1 MVLSTV
7 KIRRFK
13 NINNLELELDRV
25 NVLIGSNNSG
35 KSSILQ
41 AIQFA
46 VSVAQTSSLETGAR
60 WLQKKDE
67 LATSISPMQLIYL
80 PFRDVL
86 ALAPNR
92 DLRED
97 PESAIEISFGESD
110 TSDEATIRVNKGRN
124 KNIRIGIIGSN
135 LGKKLQLIESP
146 FSIFVTGLAGVPA
159 VEEYKTSSIVRKAAA
174 KGDSNNVFRNVLYL
188 LKQDEDGW
196 ERFIQDLQEIFPKIG
211 IYVNFNPD
219 RDEYIEAIV
228 DINDEKL
235 PIDAAGTGVL
245 QAIQILSYINLYKPR
260 LLLLDEPDSHL
271 HPNNQRKLIN
281 MLTKLADERD
291 FQIILSTHSRHI
303 FDELNGNAKMHW
315 IRNGKVVKDSDFDE
329 MNILMDIGALDK
341 GDLLIHGK
349 IKCVLL
355 TEDQK
360 YEPLKVILKAS
371 GFKLK
376 EVDIW
381 AYKGCTNII
390 SAIILKDFIKK
401 HAPNAEVLL
410 HRDRDY
416 LTEDE
421 ADQFRS
427 DIEDSG
433 MYCFLTRGTDVESHF
448 ISPEH
453 IKNIFPELEMDQIS
467 NILDTCI
474 KESEV
479 KSKECFIN
487 SRHER
492 ETIHC
497 RKINKKPNIGKIAR
511 ECEDQYSK
519 NELRFCHGKTVL
531 KLLKHKIQQE
541 LHRNPN
547 LFMESPYVKDAG
559 LEITAHKIWDH
570 S

>member
-1 MVLSTV
+1 LVLSMV

-110 TSDEATIRVNKGRN
+110 TSDEATIRVSKGRN

-188 LKQDEDGW
+188 LKQDEYGW

-341 GDLLIHGK
+341 GDLLIHDK

-360 YEPLKVILKAS
+360 YKPIEVILKAS

-376 EVDIW
+376 DVDIW
-381 AYKGCTNII
+381 AYNGCTNIN

-416 LTEDE
+416 LTEEE
-421 ADQFRS
+421 ADDFKKQ
-427 DIEDSG
+427 IENAG
-433 MYCFLTRGTDVESHF
+433 LICFLTSGTDTESHYLL
-448 ISPEH
+448 PEH
-453 IKNIFPELEMDQIS
+453 INHIYPELEIDKIKE
-467 NILDTCI
+467 ILETCI
-474 KESEV
+474 KESQE
-479 KSKECFIN
+479 KSIECFIN
-487 SRHER
+487 SRSQIESK
-492 ETIHC
+492 IC
-497 RKINKKPNIGKIAR
+497 RQKGKQPNNGRIAR
-511 ECEDQYSK
+511 EAREHYSEDIFRY
-519 NELRFCHGKTVL
+519 CHGKTVL
-531 KLLKHKIQQE
+531 KRLNGKLQKEIG
-541 LHRNPN
+541 RNTN
-547 LFMESPYVKDAG
+547 LFKVTPYIKDEK
-559 LEITAHKIWDH
+559 LEQIAHEIWNG